1 MNKLD
6 QAFNDIVDFTNSVIH
21 YFEDLYGYPWGHV
34 IVIGLGVGLQVSAV
48 IMALMFGN

>member
-6 QAFNDIVDFTNSVIH
+6 QAFKDILDFTDSLIH
-21 YFEDLYGYPWGHV
+21 YFEDLYGHPWGHI

-48 IMALMFGN
+48 IMTLILGN